1 MTLAIALVLFAG
13 FVAVFLVDRRRTHRR
28 PAVPIRRIDP
38 DPPADPDPEH
48 APDLDPEPTV
58 WPPTR

>member
-1 MTLAIALVLFAG
+1 VTLAIALVLFAG
-13 FVAVFLVDRRRTHRR
+13 FVAVFLVDRRRKHRR

-38 DPPADPDPEH
+38 DPPADPTP
-48 APDLDPEPTV
+48 ASDPEPDP

>member
-13 FVAVFLVDRRRTHRR
+13 FVAVFLVDRRRKHRR
-28 PAVPIRRIDP
+28 AAVPPQRIDL
-38 DPPADPDPEH
+38 DPPADPE
-48 APDLDPEPTV
+48 PDTEPAD